1 MLGQSYTHLD
11 LFMLDI
17 FPYYSIFSFIIK
29 FFIYIYIYVYIYLSH
44 YLYIYTYTSFS
55 EPYIGRDL
63 APVTEDVE
71 PHPHP
76 EELLYVRRLHDT

>member
-11 LFMLDI
+11 LSMLDI
-17 FPYYSIFSFIIK
+17 LPYYSIVSLIII
-29 FFIYIYIYVYIYLSH
+29 FFHIHFIYIYITFYIH
-44 YLYIYTYTSFS
+44 TSDS

>member
-11 LFMLDI
+11 LSMLDI
-17 FPYYSIFSFIIK
+17 LPYYSIVSLIII
-29 FFIYIYIYVYIYLSH
+29 FFHIHFIYIYIT
-44 YLYIYTYTSFS
+44 LYIYTSVS